1 MCLGIPMRIIE
12 IDGHNA
18 RCDAGGVE
26 RDVNLFMLQEE
37 EVKVDDLVIVHVGY
51 AIQKV
56 SEQEAQTSWQL
67 YDELLRAEAE
77 SETEVPDA

>member
-26 RDVNLFMLQEE
+26 RDVNLYMLQEE

-56 SEQEAQTSWQL
+56 SEQEAQTTWQL
-67 YDELLRAEAE
+67 YDELLRAESD
-77 SETEVPDA
+77 SETETPDA

>member
-56 SEQEAQTSWQL
+56 SEQEAQTTWQL
-67 YDELLRAEAE
+67 YDELLCAESE
-77 SETEVPDA
+77 SETETPDA

>member
-56 SEQEAQTSWQL
+56 SEQEAQTTWEL
-67 YDELLRAEAE
+67 YDELLRAESE
-77 SETEVPDA
+77 SGTETPDA